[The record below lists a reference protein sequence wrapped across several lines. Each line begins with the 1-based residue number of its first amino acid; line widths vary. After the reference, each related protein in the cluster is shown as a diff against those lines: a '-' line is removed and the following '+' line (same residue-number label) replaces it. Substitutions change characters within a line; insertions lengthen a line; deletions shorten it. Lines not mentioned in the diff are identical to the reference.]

1 MLNRS
6 PARTLEILFTLK
18 GFMKLFILILLSSC
32 SSSKTKL
39 KDIPYLINS
48 IGNEVKYGEFR
59 DDSSEEFI

>member
-39 KDIPYLINS
+39 KDISYLINS

-59 DDSSEEFI
+59 DDT